1 MKKRNIGAAFTIVA
15 ALTAGAS
22 AYATTINNLDQ
33 DQQTNSVLNDVSNV
47 ANYNDYDLVKA
58 EYTKEVANTKVG
70 ENAKVDNNED
80 KEENLNKL
88 IEEAARET
96 LVEVEA
102 NEEKIIQEEVEEAPV
117 EENPQKEA
125 LEEEAYQ
132 TEAPIQELEEDN
144 KIVVKYVNTPLLNI
158 RSSKDLEENN
168 VVGYLTAGSKIVG
181 YSKDGFL
188 ETEDGY
194 LKEEFLSDTYPE
206 ELVKGE
212 EERLAQEEAQKEAEA
227 KKAEEERLAQ
237 EEAQKEAEAKKAEE
251 ERLAQEEAKKEAEA
265 KKAEEE
271 RKAQEKAKKEAEAK
285 KAEEERLAQEKAQK
299 EAEAKK
305 AEEERLA
312 QEKAQKE
319 AEAKKAE
326 EERLAQEKA
335 KKEAEAKKAE
345 EERKAQEE
353 AQKEAE
359 NKTYYYQ
366 GWVNTEI
373 LNVRDSAGGNIIGSV
388 KKGDYVEG
396 NTDGSFLEIDYN
408 GSKGYISMD
417 YLSDTEVK
425 VDPVVEKTY
434 EEVEETTEE
443 VVEETYEEEAP
454 VVNNGSALGAVN
466 AASQFIGYPYVWGAA
481 SPSTGFDCSGLTSY
495 AYAQVG
501 VSLPHQSAAQY
512 SYGYEVNVNNL
523 QAGDLVFFSS
533 GGGIDHV
540 GIVTSSDGTFI
551 HASTPSTGVIYSNV
565 YDSYYLN
572 SLVGARRIF

>member
-212 EERLAQEEAQKEAEA
+212 EERLAQEEAKKEAEAKKAEEERLAQEETQKEAEVKKAEEERLAQEEAKKEAEA

-237 EEAQKEAEAKKAEE
+237 EEAQ
-251 ERLAQEEAKKEAEA
+251 KEAEA

-285 KAEEERLAQEKAQK
+285 KAEEERLAQEEAKK

-326 EERLAQEKA
+326 EER
-335 KKEAEAKKAE
+335 
-345 EERKAQEE
+345 KAQE
-353 AQKEAE
+353 EAE

>member
-117 EENPQKEA
+117 EEIPQKEA

-181 YSKDGFL
+181 YSNDGFL

-212 EERLAQEEAQKEAEA
+212 EERLAQEEAKKEAEA

-237 EEAQKEAEAKKAEE
+237 EEAQKEAEAKKG
-251 ERLAQEEAKKEAEA
+251 
-265 KKAEEE
+265 
-271 RKAQEKAKKEAEAK
+271 
-285 KAEEERLAQEKAQK
+285 EEERLAQEKAQK

-312 QEKAQKE
+312 QDKAQKE
-319 AEAKKAE
+319 AETKNAE
-326 EERLAQEKA
+326 
-335 KKEAEAKKAE
+335 
-345 EERKAQEE
+345 
-353 AQKEAE
+353 
-359 NKTYYYQ
+359 
-366 GWVNTEI
+366 
-373 LNVRDSAGGNIIGSV
+373 
-388 KKGDYVEG
+388 
-396 NTDGSFLEIDYN
+396 
-408 GSKGYISMD
+408 
-417 YLSDTEVK
+417 
-425 VDPVVEKTY
+425 
-434 EEVEETTEE
+434 
-443 VVEETYEEEAP
+443 
-454 VVNNGSALGAVN
+454 
-466 AASQFIGYPYVWGAA
+466 
-481 SPSTGFDCSGLTSY
+481 
-495 AYAQVG
+495 
-501 VSLPHQSAAQY
+501 
-512 SYGYEVNVNNL
+512 
-523 QAGDLVFFSS
+523 
-533 GGGIDHV
+533 
-540 GIVTSSDGTFI
+540 
-551 HASTPSTGVIYSNV
+551 
-565 YDSYYLN
+565 
-572 SLVGARRIF
+572 

>member
-1 MKKRNIGAAFTIVA
+1 MKKKNIGAAFTIVA

-22 AYATTINNLDQ
+22 AYATTLDNLDQ

-47 ANYNDYDLVKA
+47 ATYNDYDLVKA
-58 EYTKEVANTKVG
+58 EYSKEVANTKVG
-70 ENAKVDNNED
+70 ENTKVETKEE
-80 KEENLNKL
+80 KEENFAKL
-88 IEEAARET
+88 VEEAARET
-96 LVEVEA
+96 LVEVRADE
-102 NEEKIIQEEVEEAPV
+102 EEVSLEEEPVEAIETSQAEIEEEVVEELPV
-117 EENPQKEA
+117 EEET
-125 LEEEAYQ
+125 LEEEAYEE
-132 TEAPIQELEEDN
+132 EAYQEDTEEDN
-144 KIVVKYVNTPLLNI
+144 KEVVKYVNTPLLNI

-168 VVGYLTAGSKIVG
+168 VIGYLTAGSKIVG

-206 ELVKGE
+206 ELVKSE
-212 EERLAQEEAQKEAEA
+212 EERLAQE
-227 KKAEEERLAQ
+227 
-237 EEAQKEAEAKKAEE
+237 
-251 ERLAQEEAKKEAEA
+251 
-265 KKAEEE
+265 
-271 RKAQEKAKKEAEAK
+271 KAQKEAEAK

-335 KKEAEAKKAE
+335 QKEAEAKKAE
-345 EERKAQEE
+345 EERLAQEE
-353 AQKEAE
+353 AKKAEEERLAQEKAQKESEAKKAEEERLAQEKAQKEAE

-388 KKGDYVEG
+388 NKGDYFEG
-396 NTDGSFLEIDYN
+396 NTEGSFLEIDYN

-425 VDPVVEKTY
+425 ADPVVV
-434 EEVEETTEE
+434 EEVVESPED
-443 VVEETYEEEAP
+443 VVEETYEEEIP

-466 AASQFIGYPYVWGAA
+466 AASQFIGYPYVWGA
-481 SPSTGFDCSGLTSY
+481 SDPSTGFDCSGLTRY

-512 SYGYEVNVNNL
+512 SYGYEVDVNNL
-523 QAGDLVFFSS
+523 QAGDLVFFTS
-533 GGGIDHV
+533 GGAIDHV

-565 YDSYYLN
+565 YDSYYQ
-572 SLVGARRIF
+572 STLVGARRIF

>member
-117 EENPQKEA
+117 EEIPQKEA

-206 ELVKGE
+206 ESVKAE

-251 ERLAQEEAKKEAEA
+251 ERLAQEK
-265 KKAEEE
+265 
-271 RKAQEKAKKEAEAK
+271 
-285 KAEEERLAQEKAQK
+285 
-299 EAEAKK
+299 
-305 AEEERLA
+305 
-312 QEKAQKE
+312 
-319 AEAKKAE
+319 
-326 EERLAQEKA
+326 
-335 KKEAEAKKAE
+335 
-345 EERKAQEE
+345 

-408 GSKGYISMD
+408 GSKGYISMN

-434 EEVEETTEE
+434 EEVEE

-454 VVNNGSALGAVN
+454 VVSNGSALGAVN

-512 SYGYEVNVNNL
+512 SYGYEVDVNNL